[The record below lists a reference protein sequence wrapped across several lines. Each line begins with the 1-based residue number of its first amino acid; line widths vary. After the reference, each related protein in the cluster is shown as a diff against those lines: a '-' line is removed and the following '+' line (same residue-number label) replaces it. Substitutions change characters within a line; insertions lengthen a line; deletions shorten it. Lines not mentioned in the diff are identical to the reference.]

1 MSSSSLLQS
10 AFGSTDVY
18 SILGLSPSPPPSSSS
33 IKKAY
38 HRAALLYHPDKCP
51 VEATAE
57 EKEERTKKF
66 QAVSLCYEVLQD
78 EAKRKRYD
86 ASGSLPGDDGLGD
99 EDMGEDFDWVQY
111 FSAIFQKVDASSIG
125 KFESSYKGGEEEAT
139 DVIKYYLACGGDG
152 KKMLSCV
159 MCSLPSDVPR
169 WKRDVL
175 GPAIERGD
183 IDDLGFKNFDLAG
196 MEEEDEGE
204 GMDLEDESPAS
215 LPQGH
220 KEKETEE
227 NESTASN
234 AASSPPKKKAASKSK
249 ARAKKSARSA
259 ANDAGIQDAL
269 GDVAGDLAAQIRGEK
284 NSKQKQASSFLDSL
298 EAKYGGG
305 GKGKGGGGGKKKKGS
320 KKKGAEL
327 VDPLDDEAFAK
338 LQASILKKK

>member
-1 MSSSSLLQS
+1 M
-10 AFGSTDVY
+10 
-18 SILGLSPSPPPSSSS
+18 
-33 IKKAY
+33 
-38 HRAALLYHPDKCP
+38 
-51 VEATAE
+51 
-57 EKEERTKKF
+57 
-66 QAVSLCYEVLQD
+66 LQD

-259 ANDAGIQDAL
+259 ASTCLSRCSSWGR
-269 GDVAGDLAAQIRGEK
+269 AARRHRRPPRSLTSRTRRATATPSAK
-284 NSKQKQASSFLDSL
+284 RAAWRSSWRC
-298 EAKYGGG
+298 
-305 GKGKGGGGGKKKKGS
+305 
-320 KKKGAEL
+320 
-327 VDPLDDEAFAK
+327 
-338 LQASILKKK
+338 

>member
-1 MSSSSLLQS
+1 M
-10 AFGSTDVY
+10 
-18 SILGLSPSPPPSSSS
+18 
-33 IKKAY
+33 
-38 HRAALLYHPDKCP
+38 
-51 VEATAE
+51 
-57 EKEERTKKF
+57 
-66 QAVSLCYEVLQD
+66 LQD

-159 MCSLPSDVPR
+159 MCSLPADVPR

-284 NSKQKQASSFLDSL
+284 NAKQKQASSFLDSL
-298 EAKYGGG
+298 
-305 GKGKGGGGGKKKKGS
+305 
-320 KKKGAEL
+320 GAFFGR
-327 VDPLDDEAFAK
+327 VISGYWRK
-338 LQASILKKK
+338 R